1 MSSWGME
8 LKRVP
13 LQALSVGSQQQRQEI
28 NPQLPRPRL
37 AAEPQDHSSPA
48 PAITATA
55 PPKGLQAPQH
65 SRTLQAE
72 QASKTSL
79 PERLKGCWGLSPWC
93 RKGSCCFPRPNHSA
107 PLYHACWQGPRKPGK
122 LHLASTFQVVSF
134 LSQIRNP
141 GSPGSSFLYKDS
153 SHSTKK
159 CSHPISFTC
168 LEKKHIGLHAIMLS
182 MSWSKRGQ
190 LEVEMRGTLHRKASS
205 QASPLK
211 RVFTSSHH
219 VFSLIPD
226 NPLEPL
232 RCWVTAMPNTH
243 SAAELKGRWAAKVHQ

>member
-93 RKGSCCFPRPNHSA
+93 RKGSCCYPRPNHSA
-107 PLYHACWQGPRKPGK
+107 PRLLAGPKEAWKAAPCF
-122 LHLASTFQVVSF
+122 HL
-134 LSQIRNP
+134 P
-141 GSPGSSFLYKDS
+141 GSQLPFSDKKPRESRFLLPVQRFFPQY
-153 SHSTKK
+153 
-159 CSHPISFTC
+159 
-168 LEKKHIGLHAIMLS
+168 
-182 MSWSKRGQ
+182 
-190 LEVEMRGTLHRKASS
+190 
-205 QASPLK
+205 
-211 RVFTSSHH
+211 
-219 VFSLIPD
+219 
-226 NPLEPL
+226 
-232 RCWVTAMPNTH
+232 
-243 SAAELKGRWAAKVHQ
+243 